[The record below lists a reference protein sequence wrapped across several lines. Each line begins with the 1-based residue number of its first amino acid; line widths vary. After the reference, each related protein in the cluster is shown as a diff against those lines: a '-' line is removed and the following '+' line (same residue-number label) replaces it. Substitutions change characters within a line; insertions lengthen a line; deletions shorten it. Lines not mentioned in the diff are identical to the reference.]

1 MSQESERPEPT
12 NQATPANIPQVKMP
26 SVTLSKDEVQR
37 FFNEATKYTIFGI
50 FILYSIGFLIWH
62 SYLAEYGVSSFE
74 FLQAEYFSATI
85 CYLIFLT
92 MFALPAALLYMVLL
106 EKKKI
111 GNVDAS
117 TIVFIW
123 STISYQFLA
132 RFFPNYL
139 FSISSTLMNV
149 ISIVTALTLGYVILY
164 GFLTINLH
172 FKWTVKWGWKRTPEA
187 MRNLVGKL
195 NFVTVSVLAIG
206 IIYCFSIPELSKPYL
221 IFSLF
226 LYPVLSYG
234 FEMGGRNHWNE
245 GGNFIKILIVTF
257 CALVIVGNIQLFGA
271 AQFGKVSRQMGGGK
285 SETAYVRFAPQYLDL
300 PTLLNIPIVAK
311 KTTCGTRVLPHS
323 LRAFVHPS
331 GFSIRTAPGIFCRL
345 NNGSYTTTAAD
356 CTARLGGAAPA
367 GGMLAVELDA
377 AGPADGLPVLPAVAG
392 LHPGGGRA
400 GLVARRHVV
409 VDALAQ
415 GVRPALYPVRAGV
428 VAV

>member
-1 MSQESERPEPT
+1 MSQEAERPEPT
-12 NQATPANIPQVKMP
+12 TQATPANIPQVKMP

-74 FLQAEYFSATI
+74 FLQVEYFSATI
-85 CYLIFLT
+85 CYLIFVT
-92 MFALPAALLYMVLL
+92 IFALPAALLYMVLL

-111 GNVDAS
+111 GTVDAS

-132 RFFPNYL
+132 NFFPGYM
-139 FSISSTLMNV
+139 SGISSTLMSV
-149 ISIVTALTLGYVILY
+149 IFIITALMCGYVILY

-226 LYPVLSYG
+226 LYPVLAYG

-245 GGNFIKILIVTF
+245 GGNFIRILIVTF

-300 PTLLNIPIVAK
+300 PALLSIPVVAK
-311 KTTCGTRVLPHS
+311 ADS
-323 LRAFVHPS
+323 PS
-331 GFSIRTAPGIFCRL
+331 GF
-345 NNGSYTTTAAD
+345 
-356 CTARLGGAAPA
+356 
-367 GGMLAVELDA
+367 
-377 AGPADGLPVLPAVAG
+377 AGPIQILMRSDKQLVFLTPTNTNSPEPFTNLVSSSATTNVVAIGMTNQASQIKTNLPNMVANTTKLATKPAAKM
-392 LHPGGGRA
+392 A
-400 GLVARRHVV
+400 AK
-409 VDALAQ
+409 Q
-415 GVRPALYPVRAGV
+415 VRADLIDAIIFV
-428 VAV
+428 K

>member
-85 CYLIFLT
+85 CYLIFVT

-117 TIVFIW
+117 AIVFIW

-139 FSISSTLMNV
+139 SNISSTLMNV
-149 ISIVTALTLGYVILY
+149 ILIVTALMLVYVAFY

-195 NFVTVSVLAIG
+195 NFVTVSVLAVG

-245 GGNFIKILIVTF
+245 GGGFIKILIVTF

-271 AQFGKVSRQMGGGK
+271 AQFGKISRQMGGGK
-285 SETAYVRFAPQYLDL
+285 AETAHVRFAPQYSDM
-300 PTLLNIPIVAK
+300 PTLLDIPIVAK
-311 KTTCGTRVLPHS
+311 TDS
-323 LRAFVHPS
+323 PS
-331 GFSIRTAPGIFCRL
+331 GFAGPIQILVRSDKQLVFLTPSNTNSPEPFTNLVLSSA
-345 NNGSYTTTAAD
+345 TTNMVAIGKTNQEPQIKTSLPNIIANTTKLAAKPAAKTAAK
-356 CTARLGGAAPA
+356 
-367 GGMLAVELDA
+367 
-377 AGPADGLPVLPAVAG
+377 
-392 LHPGGGRA
+392 
-400 GLVARRHVV
+400 
-409 VDALAQ
+409 Q
-415 GVRPALYPVRAGV
+415 VRADLV
-428 VAV
+428 DTIILVK